1 MNKKK
6 IRLKLMAVLLS
17 TTILSAC
24 STKTLTQTNNSS
36 QNTTTTEAS
45 SSKTSFIVTSDL
57 ITYDQDDYYTDW
69 KNENPNYIEL
79 SGTTASLKGSGA
91 TVKGSTITITAGGV
105 YAISGKLNNGQIIV
119 DAADKGIV
127 KLVLNGA
134 EINSSEN
141 APIYVKNSGKTII
154 SLQDGTENTITD
166 GQKYA
171 LAGVSADEPSA
182 AIFSKSNLSI
192 NGTGTL
198 TVHANYKDGI
208 TSKDDLKVTGGNI
221 NITSVDDGLVGRDML
236 IVKEGNINIEAGGDA
251 MKSTNDTDASK
262 GFIALV
268 GGTFE
273 LKAGA
278 DGIQA
283 ETSALI
289 TGGKFTITSGGGS
302 AKAPVK
308 VNDNGPGGFMGKPG
322 STETKTTTK
331 AETQS
336 AKAIKAASNIT
347 ISGGTFNIDSADDS
361 IHSNNS
367 INIAGG
373 DFAIA
378 SGDDG
383 IHADSSIEIKDGKI
397 NITKS
402 YEGIES
408 AIITFN
414 GGETHVVAS
423 DDGINVGGGADG
435 SSVNG
440 RPGQNNIAAN
450 GNMKLNINGGFIS
463 VDSTGDGLDSNGSIY
478 MTGGTVVVSGP
489 TANNNGALDYD
500 GEFIISGGLLVSAG
514 SSGMAQAP
522 AETSTQSSIAMNFS
536 TTQKAGTLVS
546 LKDSKGNT
554 ITTVAPKKDYQT
566 VVISSPEIK
575 KGSEYTIYSGG
586 TSTGSAADGLYTGR
600 ESKDGTK
607 IVTFTAASIAT
618 WVNESGVTTA
628 SKGFNQG
635 GGAGGQGGPRGG
647 GAPKTKP

>member
-1 MNKKK
+1 
-6 IRLKLMAVLLS
+6 MAVLLS
-17 TTILSAC
+17 ATILSAC
-24 STKTLTQTNNSS
+24 GSKALTQTNVSS
-36 QNTTTTEAS
+36 QNTTTEAS
-45 SSKTSFIVTSDL
+45 SNKPNFVVTSDI
-57 ITYDQDDYYTDW
+57 ITYDKDDYYSDW

-79 SGTTASLKGSGA
+79 IGNTASLKGSGA
-91 TVKGSTITITAGGV
+91 TVKGNTITITAGGV
-105 YAISGKLNNGQIIV
+105 YAISGKLDNGQIIV
-119 DAADKGIV
+119 DVADKSTV

-134 EINSSEN
+134 EISSSNN
-141 APIYVKNSGKTII
+141 APIYVKNAGKTII
-154 SLQDGTENTITD
+154 SLQEGTQNTITD
-166 GQKYA
+166 GQKYV
-171 LAGVSADEPSA
+171 LADASADEPNA
-182 AIFSKSNLSI
+182 AIFSKSNLAI
-192 NGTGTL
+192 NGAGTL

-208 TSKDDLKVTGGNI
+208 TSKDDLKITGGNI
-221 NITSVDDGLVGRDML
+221 NIISVDDGLVGRDTL
-236 IVKEGNINIEAGGDA
+236 IVKEGNLNIEAGGDA
-251 MKSTNDTDASK
+251 MKSTNDTDALK
-262 GFIALV
+262 GFIALG

-289 TGGKFTITSGGGS
+289 SGGKFAITSGGGS

-308 VNDNGPGGFMGKPG
+308 VNENGPGGFMGKPG
-322 STETKTTTK
+322 STETKTTTEAK
-331 AETQS
+331 TATEDELQS

-347 ISGGTFNIDSADDS
+347 ISGGTFNIDSANDS

-373 DFAIA
+373 DFIIV

-408 AIITFN
+408 ALITFL
-414 GGETHVVAS
+414 GGETHVIAS

-440 RPGQNNIAAN
+440 RPGQNNLSST
-450 GNMKLNINGGFIS
+450 GNNKLNKNGGYIS

-489 TANNNGALDYD
+489 TANDNSALDYD

-546 LKDSKGNT
+546 LKDNKGNT
-554 ITTVAPKKDYQT
+554 IATVAPKKDYQT

-575 KGSEYTIYSGG
+575 KGSEYTVYSGG
-586 TSTGSAADGLYTGR
+586 SSTGTATNGLY
-600 ESKDGTK
+600 KDGEYKAGTK
-607 IVTFTAASIAT
+607 IVSFTISKVVT
-618 WVNESGVTTA
+618 WMSETGETTA
-628 SKGFNQG
+628 KSNNPGMG
-635 GGAGGQGGPRGG
+635 GG
-647 GAPKTKP
+647 PKARP